1 MVAEAATPDKR
12 GGAGLAGSARAGG
25 RAADSPARPGVG
37 SFAAG
42 SVGAPASLRYPGR
55 TMPTCSQQA
64 HALADRLERDRQVI
78 VDRWLRRVRA
88 QSVVGRPLP
97 ASELVD
103 RLPEFL
109 AQLAVALRRG
119 AEDECR
125 ETDAPTSTGR
135 VAREHG
141 TQRYRHGFD
150 IRAVVDEYSLLLDVL
165 FDLFAETEPSLDIGA
180 SRLLIHAAST
190 GIAAA
195 VEQFSAEREADA
207 QAAQEA
213 LLKAREYERQL
224 IGVVSHDLRNPLAIV
239 AQCAEL
245 MRRTEHLPAPACRQ
259 LQRLRGATDRAMRL
273 IGDLLDFTQARDQ
286 GRIPVKPV
294 AVDMRLLLRQV
305 IDEASLTHPGRTIER
320 AGQDVRMV
328 GRWDPDRIAQVL
340 TNLLDNALK
349 YSPAD
354 SVVRVESDLAAD
366 RVTVAVHNRG
376 EPIPPE
382 RLGSVFEPFQRAD
395 PDANA
400 RVSLGLGLHISRQ
413 LAQAH
418 GGDLTV
424 ESSAEA
430 GTRFTLT
437 LPRGC
442 TPDGAS

>member
-1 MVAEAATPDKR
+1 MTT
-12 GGAGLAGSARAGG
+12 RA
-25 RAADSPARPGVG
+25 
-37 SFAAG
+37 
-42 SVGAPASLRYPGR
+42 
-55 TMPTCSQQA
+55 QQA
-64 HALADRLERDRQVI
+64 HALADRLEREQQEI

-88 QSVVGRPLP
+88 QGVAGRPLP
-97 ASELVD
+97 APELVD

-109 AQLAVALRRG
+109 EQLAAALRRG
-119 AEDECR
+119 AAEDER
-125 ETDAPTSTGR
+125 VDAPTSTAL

-150 IRAVVDEYSLLLDVL
+150 IRAVVDEYTLLLDVL
-165 FDLFAETEPSLDIGA
+165 FELFAETEGCRDVEVL
-180 SRLLIHAAST
+180 RVLIHAAST
-190 GIAAA
+190 GMAAA
-195 VEQFSAEREADA
+195 VEQFSTEREADVKTA
-207 QAAQEA
+207 EEA
-213 LLKAREYERQL
+213 LLGAREYERQL
-224 IGVVSHDLRNPLAIV
+224 IGVVSHDLRNPLSIIV
-239 AQCAEL
+239 HCAEL
-245 MRRTEHLPAPACRQ
+245 MRRTAHLPAPTCRQ
-259 LQRLRGATDRAMRL
+259 LERLRSAAERAMRL
-273 IGDLLDFTQARDQ
+273 IGDLLDFTQARNQ

-305 IDEASLTHPGRTIER
+305 IDEAMLTHPGRAIER
-320 AGQDVRMV
+320 AGPDVRMV

-349 YSPAD
+349 FSPPD
-354 SVVRVESDLAAD
+354 SVVRVESDVAAD

-430 GTRFTLT
+430 GTRFILT

-442 TPDGAS
+442 APDEAS

>member
-1 MVAEAATPDKR
+1 
-12 GGAGLAGSARAGG
+12 
-25 RAADSPARPGVG
+25 
-37 SFAAG
+37 
-42 SVGAPASLRYPGR
+42 
-55 TMPTCSQQA
+55 MPTCSQQA
-64 HALADRLERDRQVI
+64 HALADRLEREQQVI

-88 QSVVGRPLP
+88 QGVAARPLP
-97 ASELVD
+97 APELVD

-109 AQLAVALRRG
+109 EQLAAALRRG
-119 AEDECR
+119 AEEDEGG
-125 ETDAPTSTGR
+125 ETDAPTLAGQ

-150 IRAVVDEYSLLLDVL
+150 IRAVVDEYTVLLDVL
-165 FDLFAETEPSLDIGA
+165 FDLFAETEPCLDIGA

-190 GIAAA
+190 GVAAA
-195 VEQFSAEREADA
+195 VEQFSTEREADVLS
-207 QAAQEA
+207 AQEA
-213 LLKAREYERQL
+213 LLKAREYEEQL
-224 IGVVSHDLRNPLAIV
+224 IGVVSHDLRNPLAIIMH
-239 AQCAEL
+239 CAEL
-245 MRRTEHLPAPACRQ
+245 IRRAEHLPAPVCRQ
-259 LQRLRGATDRAMRL
+259 LQRLRSATDRAMRL
-273 IGDLLDFTQARDQ
+273 IGDLLDFTQARNQ

-294 AVDMRLLLRQV
+294 AVDLRLLLRQV
-305 IDEASLTHPGRTIER
+305 LDEARLTHPGRTIECI
-320 AGQDVRMV
+320 GPDVRMV
-328 GRWDPDRIAQVL
+328 GSWDPDRIAQVL

-349 YSPAD
+349 FSPPA
-354 SVVRVESDLAAD
+354 SVVRVETDLAPD
-366 RVTVAVHNRG
+366 RVIVAVHNRG

-430 GTRFTLT
+430 GTCFTLT

-442 TPDGAS
+442 TRDGAAEAGAVVPSPE